1 MVFFFELFLN
11 FLFEVI
17 IEPILETFD
26 FLRSQEF
33 FTCQFTTFSV
43 AAVFIPHVII
53 NLFDDECLAN
63 AEEYGDPDNANLEGR
78 YE

>member
-1 MVFFFELFLN
+1 LVSFFDLFLN
-11 FLFEVI
+11 FLFEVFI
-17 IEPILETFD
+17 VPILEHFD

-43 AAVFIPHVII
+43 AAVFIPHVVI

-63 AEEYGDPDNANLEGR
+63 AEEYGDPDNADLERR